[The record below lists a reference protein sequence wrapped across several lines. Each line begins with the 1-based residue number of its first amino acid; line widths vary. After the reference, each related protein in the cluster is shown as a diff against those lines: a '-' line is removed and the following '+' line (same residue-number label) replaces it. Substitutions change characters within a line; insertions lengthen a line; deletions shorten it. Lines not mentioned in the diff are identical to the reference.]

1 MNHPAS
7 VMSTLCNSAI
17 MLSQGQ
23 LAGHFSRAGQLQIL
37 TPEGEI
43 VATLPNPAAA
53 PGCAGKKALL
63 EALTHHQV
71 GRVIVRN
78 IGERMLDRLLTAN
91 IRVMRCH
98 SARLPLPAL
107 LDPANMLPM
116 TGADQGRPSRR
127 HHSQS
132 AIRAIQPAT
141 LAHGQCAGQTC
152 SHDGQ
157 GADQQCGGCHHHK
170 EQKSCQSG
178 C

>member
-1 MNHPAS
+1 MNHAAS
-7 VMSTLCNSAI
+7 VLPTPCNSAI

-23 LAGHFSRAGQLQIL
+23 LAGHFSRAEQLQIL

-43 VATLPNPAAA
+43 VTTLANPATA

-63 EALTHHQV
+63 AAFTHHQV

-78 IGERMLDRLLTAN
+78 IGERMLARLLTAN
-91 IRVMRCH
+91 IRVMQCL

-107 LDPANMLPM
+107 LDPVNTLPM

-127 HHSQS
+127 HHCQS

-141 LAHGQCAGQTC
+141 LEHGRCAGQTC
-152 SHDGQ
+152 CHDGQ
-157 GADQQCGGCHHHK
+157 GAAQRDGGCHHHK
-170 EQKSCQSG
+170 EQGSCQSG